1 MSPHQNAQEN
11 RNVKTDN
18 KSFESETN
26 FKYLWMALTRQ
37 NFVYK
42 EVKGGSVWWMFGYRS
57 VYGLHTSY
65 LNT

>member
-26 FKYLWMALTRQ
+26 FKYL
-37 NFVYK
+37 
-42 EVKGGSVWWMFGYRS
+42 
-57 VYGLHTSY
+57 
-65 LNT
+65 